1 MTSTHPETP
10 EPESTEPESTKPES
24 TAPEPVET
32 TATDPLDRHG
42 FADGD
47 RPDGLDELCSLAC
60 AATGATAATI
70 ELAGPRART
79 AAAHGTADGLAVTG
93 EAHLTTSAGVRL
105 GVLRV
110 LGGEALDA
118 SVASAHLEAVARSVV
133 ALCEL
138 EAARAQ
144 IFDLDDEV
152 ARSADAVARAS
163 GQIVHDLNNPL
174 AAVAMCLE
182 IAREQVPDGE
192 LLASLL
198 DRASGSADRMK
209 RMVVDLMHYGQQ
221 PTPGVTDLAVELP
234 ELLSQFSPLLDETVE
249 VRTPLPVVAAS
260 PGDVRTVLTALWENA
275 VKFAPDDRALSIDV
289 AAEEVPGGWRIKVT
303 DNGRGFDPE
312 EAERIFTPTVRLDK
326 LVPGM
331 GLGLATVRRIVAA
344 AGGRTGAE
352 GSPDAGAT
360 VWFELPAPVPEANR

>member
-1 MTSTHPETP
+1 MTSTHPEVP
-10 EPESTEPESTKPES
+10 GPES
-24 TAPEPVET
+24 ADAT
-32 TATDPLDRHG
+32 TLDPLDPYG
-42 FADGD
+42 FADGAA
-47 RPDGLDELCSLAC
+47 PGGLDELCAVAC
-60 AATGATAATI
+60 AATGAAAASI
-70 ELAGPRART
+70 ELAGPRGRT
-79 AAAHGTADGLAVTG
+79 AAVHGAPEGLATCG
-93 EAHLTTSAGVRL
+93 EIELTVSAGVRL

-110 LGGEALDA
+110 FGGESSGD
-118 SVASAHLEAVARSVV
+118 SATTPHLEAVARSVV

-144 IFDLDDEV
+144 IFDLEEEV
-152 ARSADAVARAS
+152 ARSAESVAQAS
-163 GQIVHDLNNPL
+163 GQLVHDLNNPL

-182 IAREQVPDGE
+182 IARDQVPDGE

-209 RMVVDLMHYGQQ
+209 RMVVDLMQYGQT
-221 PTPGVTDLAVELP
+221 PAPGVTDLAVEVP
-234 ELLSQFSPLLDETVE
+234 ELLSEFSPLLDETVE

-289 AAEEVPGGWRIKVT
+289 AAEEVPGGWRIRVT

-312 EAERIFTPTVRLDK
+312 ESERIFAPTVRLDK
-326 LVPGM
+326 RIPGM
-331 GLGLATVRRIVAA
+331 GLGLATVRRIVSA
-344 AGGRTGAE
+344 AGGRAGAE

-360 VWFELPAPVPEANR
+360 VWFELPAPVPETSR